1 MLAKLR
7 LFARLALVRPRFA
20 AGYVIVVVVT
30 ILAILAP
37 VIAPF
42 SPTEADSLSFLQPP
56 SSAHIFGTDNVGM
69 DIFSRAIY
77 APRIDLTI
85 AILGTGL
92 SALLGGSLGALV
104 GYYSSGRGI
113 RVWLSFALMR
123 AADVL
128 QAFPIFV
135 FAIALVASLGQSI
148 QTVVLAIAFVNA
160 PIYLRLM
167 RSQVLSIRS
176 MRYVEASQVNGL
188 SDFQTIIRHVIPNA
202 MGPVLAQLSIN
213 VGWGIVLTAALSFI
227 GAGVRAPTPEWGSMI
242 AMGFQNVVTGQW
254 WPSMFP
260 GTMLAVTVFGF
271 SLIGASI
278 EVLADPAKRRLLLTD
293 VRLRDIARAAKTAK
307 RASLG
312 QGWRADLMRVLTY
325 LAHRLLFVIPQL
337 FGIILVSFLL
347 VKSVPGD
354 PAVLMLGPTATPAA
368 IASLRKVLGLDQPLY
383 VQFFI
388 YVKNLLHGN
397 LGTSWQ
403 TTRPVLDDLIQRFPA
418 TLELVTLSLL
428 VAIVVGV
435 TLGLY
440 AATRPNGWI
449 ARFADLYGL
458 SVGALPDFW
467 FALVLIFVFYTM
479 LGWAPAPLGRLDMII
494 IPPPSVTGALTID
507 TLLAGDL
514 QAFGSGLSHLAL
526 PVLTLGLLNAGPIL
540 KMTQSTMEKMLESDF
555 SRYEVLCGVPER
567 LVTRHAL
574 RNALPSI
581 VTIIS
586 VLYGFLIGGAV
597 LVEIVFSWGGAGQY
611 AVQGV
616 LNSDIY
622 PVLGFVLFSAIFSLI
637 VYIVVDLIYVLLDPR
652 ISN

>member
-1 MLAKLR
+1 
-7 LFARLALVRPRFA
+7 
-20 AGYVIVVVVT
+20 
-30 ILAILAP
+30 
-37 VIAPF
+37 
-42 SPTEADSLSFLQPP
+42 LQPP
-56 SSAHIFGTDNVGM
+56 SSAHVFGTDNVGM

-104 GYYSSGRGI
+104 GYYSSGQGI

-312 QGWRADLMRVLTY
+312 QG
-325 LAHRLLFVIPQL
+325 
-337 FGIILVSFLL
+337 
-347 VKSVPGD
+347 
-354 PAVLMLGPTATPAA
+354 
-368 IASLRKVLGLDQPLY
+368 
-383 VQFFI
+383 
-388 YVKNLLHGN
+388 
-397 LGTSWQ
+397 
-403 TTRPVLDDLIQRFPA
+403 
-418 TLELVTLSLL
+418 
-428 VAIVVGV
+428 
-435 TLGLY
+435 
-440 AATRPNGWI
+440 
-449 ARFADLYGL
+449 
-458 SVGALPDFW
+458 
-467 FALVLIFVFYTM
+467 
-479 LGWAPAPLGRLDMII
+479 
-494 IPPPSVTGALTID
+494 
-507 TLLAGDL
+507 
-514 QAFGSGLSHLAL
+514 
-526 PVLTLGLLNAGPIL
+526 
-540 KMTQSTMEKMLESDF
+540 
-555 SRYEVLCGVPER
+555 
-567 LVTRHAL
+567 
-574 RNALPSI
+574 
-581 VTIIS
+581 
-586 VLYGFLIGGAV
+586 
-597 LVEIVFSWGGAGQY
+597 
-611 AVQGV
+611 
-616 LNSDIY
+616 
-622 PVLGFVLFSAIFSLI
+622 
-637 VYIVVDLIYVLLDPR
+637 
-652 ISN
+652 